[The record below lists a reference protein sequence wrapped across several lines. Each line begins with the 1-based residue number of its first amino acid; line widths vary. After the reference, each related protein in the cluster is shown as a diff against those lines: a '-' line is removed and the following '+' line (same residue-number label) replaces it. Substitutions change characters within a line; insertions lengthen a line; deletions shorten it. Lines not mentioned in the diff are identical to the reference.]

1 MPDDLYERDILEW
14 SDRQSDLLGRLAR
27 GERVDDAIDW
37 PNVIEE
43 VLSVGLSEL
52 HNCEDFLRRG
62 MFVALKLHLE
72 PASAAV
78 PLWRGEIVSC
88 FGEAERR
95 FAPSMRHRIDLDGL
109 WHVALRQIA
118 AELGTRSIGLPDAC
132 PFTLDD
138 LLAPDADPMV
148 LAAQIG

>member
-52 HNCEDFLRRG
+52 HACQSLIR
-62 MFVALKLHLE
+62 
-72 PASAAV
+72 ASASSICSNCTWNRT
-78 PLWRGEIVSC
+78 P
-88 FGEAERR
+88 RR
-95 FAPSMRHRIDLDGL
+95 CCTG
-109 WHVALRQIA
+109 A
-118 AELGTRSIGLPDAC
+118 AK
-132 PFTLDD
+132 
-138 LLAPDADPMV
+138 
-148 LAAQIG
+148 